1 MPDFLDNFDFL
12 NNLDNPDNLDD
23 QIAPQ
28 KSPNHPADYDIA
40 AALLL
45 PNNEEYHEQREE
57 RKDYGLKENNDKI
70 VFPQIPIQPNPKD
83 PIILG
88 ELLDQTEDMIKVK
101 YIDPKWRECY
111 TWEFKSN
118 ITELQKKIWELPT
131 EALDETTSEWKR
143 VLIPYGETTVYAKI
157 KSYDSENKSYR
168 LTLTDDKDAELIL
181 ISKTEVDQLNTVSE
195 AIDNE

>member
-1 MPDFLDNFDFL
+1 MFDFLDNLDFP
-12 NNLDNPDNLDD
+12 NDLDD
-23 QIAPQ
+23 LNDQEGSGGSAEWHIAEVM
-28 KSPNHPADYDIA
+28 
-40 AALLL
+40 LLTDG
-45 PNNEEYHEQREE
+45 EEDHEQRKGDKSYVIEN
-57 RKDYGLKENNDKI
+57 KEKI
-70 VFPQIPIQPNPKD
+70 VFSQIPIQPNLKG
-83 PIILG
+83 PIIQG

-118 ITELQKKIWELPT
+118 ITKLQKKIWELPT